1 MPYTKQMIND
11 LFSDILK
18 QIDISDEM
26 FTKARN
32 EYNALSKWIDE
43 QSEEYDVSIYPQGSF
58 ALGTVIRPIS
68 NKDDYDVDLVC
79 ELAEQYNL
87 TSEQLKKDVVK
98 PWLVKY
104 RRVDHIEE
112 KKRCWHV
119 EYREVPNFH
128 MDVIPCYLAS
138 ANTDDLP
145 DKAIKI
151 TEHNEEKN
159 IYRYIPSNPKGYID
173 WFFSRCQVRLD
184 AIFES
189 YSQQNS
195 KVKEQADIE
204 KIKRNKIKT
213 PLQKTIQI
221 LKRHRDIMFEKN
233 PDDKPISIIITTLAA
248 QLYNNEDNIVD
259 ALNSFLDGAEKYIND
274 NKRNGRYYI
283 ENPSLITE
291 NFADKWNKHPKRA
304 DIFFKWLHK
313 AQEDFDLGTLET
325 FDRVQM
331 GKHINGTFGENTCKA
346 VYKQRA
352 EKEVKAVG
360 DQNLKVNPAN
370 GNLSKV
376 GSVTIPLNHHY
387 EE

>member
-1 MPYTKQMIND
+1 MSYTKQSIND
-11 LFSDILK
+11 LFTDILK

-32 EYNALSKWIDE
+32 EYDAISKWIDKH
-43 QSEEYDVSIYPQGSF
+43 SEGYQVSIYPQGSF

-87 TSEQLKKDVVK
+87 TSEQLKKEVVK
-98 PWLVKY
+98 PWLETY

-112 KKRCWHV
+112 KRRCWHV
-119 EYREVPNFH
+119 EYSDVPNFH
-128 MDVIPCYLAS
+128 MDVIPCQHAA

-159 IYRYIPSNPKGYID
+159 TYRYIPSNPKGYID

-189 YSQQNS
+189 YSQQNII
-195 KVKEQADIE
+195 KEQADIE
-204 KIKRNKIKT
+204 KIKRNKVKT
-213 PLQKTIQI
+213 PLQKAIQI

-259 ALNSFLDGAEKYIND
+259 ALNSFLDGAEAYIND
-274 NKRNGRYYI
+274 NKRNNRYYI
-283 ENPSLITE
+283 ENPSLNTE
-291 NFADKWNKHPKRA
+291 NFADKWNKHPERA
-304 DIFFKWLHK
+304 QNFFEWIHK
-313 AQEDFDLGTLET
+313 TQEDFDIKTLQN

-331 GKHINGTFGENTCKA
+331 GKHINDTFGQNTGRA

-352 EKEVKAVG
+352 ENEVKAVS
-360 DQNLKVNPAN
+360 DQNLRVNPAN
-370 GNLSKV
+370 GNISKA
-376 GSVTIPLNHHY
+376 GSVAIPLSHHY